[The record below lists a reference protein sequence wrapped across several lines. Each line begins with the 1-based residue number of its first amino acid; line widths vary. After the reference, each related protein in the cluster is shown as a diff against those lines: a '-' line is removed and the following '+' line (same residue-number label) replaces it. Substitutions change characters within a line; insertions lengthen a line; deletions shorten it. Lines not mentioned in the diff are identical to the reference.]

1 MAVCLILTLLPA
13 TALAAEGDASAAV
26 GGSTGPAASV
36 ATQTITE
43 DTTNLTSGTWTMSG
57 DVTVKGA
64 LQVAEGANVTMDLGG
79 NTLTLTAAN
88 GETYTGDFSVDGK
101 AYSTKAPLINKGTL
115 TIQNGTITF
124 FCPMIIKAGIVN
136 TDTGT
141 LTIKDRATINVTSFQ
156 YNGSDIISNIGGRV
170 ITSGTLTSDNNNGIT
185 TFGGTVEITG
195 GSITANGA
203 GYPGSLDDAAAL
215 QIFSE
220 DFTSTGKG
228 ANVTISGGELESYAY
243 AASTNNQTSGD
254 SNLTITGGTFTSH
267 LSTIYWPSAG
277 TVTVGNPD
285 GTGPSLTSTNGSA
298 VEVCSG
304 TLRVQGGTLTGK
316 GQTGA
321 TEDGLVSGYRGNS
334 GAGGAGDAL
343 TIIARRGSG
352 YDSADLNVTVTGGT
366 FNTNSEYAIRYMDC
380 NQGNAAQQ
388 INQDVMVSVSGGEF
402 NGVISAVDA
411 SFVAA
416 ADQNFI
422 SGGDFSSN
430 VSAYVAPNY
439 ECTDPDQ
446 DGTYTVSKMEDK
458 LVVGGTVSGS
468 EVNGTLEGTF
478 GGSETTVE
486 DNTSEDII
494 GSGEDSAPA
503 TNDVAI
509 DLTTEQNTTSTTLN
523 VTKDTAAS
531 LDKANSLTVKTDVA
545 DVKLDSKAL
554 SAVAQ
559 AKDDVAITVSDG
571 GVTDTGVEKSY
582 TVTAEA
588 NGQNLLPYGGKK
600 GTVTITVKLPD
611 ASKKAA
617 NYQAWYV
624 TGSADSWSY
633 VEKLKVTDSATSG
646 CVDITIDHLSTVV
659 LLGSSATVTGVEA
672 VVTDSTGKV
681 TFSGSLAD
689 AITNADSGKTI
700 TLQKDVTENV
710 TIPAGKDIVLDLNGK
725 KITNSTATHTITVAL
740 GGKLTVQDTVGGGI
754 VDNVSHGCAAIW
766 NNGTADLNGGKYD
779 RSLENGLSSSNPGGN
794 SYYVLVNHGE
804 MKINDGVTVAQNG
817 HFSSMIE
824 NGYYSYNSGNAS
836 SGYVPDTN
844 AEYPAL
850 TINGGSFSGG
860 LNTVKNDDGGKLE
873 IKGGNFSNVSQ
884 AVVLNWNEAE
894 ISGGTFTVTE
904 AGVESVILNGYA
916 AGAIDQG
923 KLTITGGTFTSHTGA
938 PVLTTMNN
946 SAAQHS
952 GTIEITGGTLN
963 GDIVLTDPQAG
974 GTLAI
979 SQGAVI
985 NGDIINRKVAA
996 VTVTGGT
1003 VTGQVTNSGNG
1014 KITVTGG
1021 SFPNA
1026 DVSGFVPDG
1035 SYTVTFNCAGGD
1047 PIPSKVVAKGTEI
1060 PLPGCTHSSY
1070 HYKFDGWKCG
1080 NATYYAGDK
1089 VEVNSNM
1096 TFTAQWKERFP
1107 DGPSSGGSSSVSDNE
1122 YAVTVDAGKHGDVS
1136 VSPKWAEEGDTVTIT
1151 ADPDNGYVVDEVIV
1165 TDKNGD
1171 DIRVRDRGDG
1181 EYTFTMPD
1189 SKVTVEVTFVEAGD
1203 ELSFV
1208 DVAKS
1213 DYYYDAVKW
1222 AVENGVTTGVT
1233 DTIFAPGNPC
1243 TRAQTVTFLWRAA
1256 GMPQAANRVNPFT
1269 DVSVNDYYYE
1279 AVLWAVENGIT
1290 GGTTATT
1297 FSPNATC
1304 TRAQVVTFLWRY
1316 SKEDASILPMFTDVA
1331 EGDYYYGAVAW
1342 AVENGVTTG
1351 VTDTSFVPG
1360 NPCTRGQIV
1369 TFLYRYMGK

>member
-1 MAVCLILTLLPA
+1 MKRKLLAGFMAVCLILTLLPA
-13 TALAAEGDASAAV
+13 TALAAVTTEVNNAEELSQAIKNAS
-26 GGSTGPAASV
+26 
-36 ATQTITE
+36 
-43 DTTNLTSGTWTMSG
+43 SG
-57 DVTVKGA
+57 DVIRLTEDITVDPLYAMDKGY
-64 LQVAEGANVTMDLGG
+64 QEEDEGPLDPAMTINEDITLDLNRHKIQWDIAKLPDGDDVDQIYY
-79 NTLTLTAAN
+79 TLCFL
-88 GETYTGDFSVDGK
+88 EVDGADLTIVGDGTIDAEAQMNNSYGIDIMNNGNVVIK
-101 AYSTKAPLINKGTL
+101 DGTFTGATSAVQVQEGTL
-115 TIQNGTITF
+115 TILGGTFKQADTIGEFVPDYAKYVINCIDSAFKDGTARISLRGGTYCYDYSDNPEGTGTTYVAAGYKSTRSGSTWTVSAKESAATETPVVSEEGTASTTVGGKYDGSDITVTVNAGTDDKNTTSTEVTIASNTLETVVDNTTVQN
-124 FCPMIIKAGIVN
+124 MEIK
-136 TDTGT
+136 TDVGT
-141 LTIKDRATINVTSFQ
+141 LTVTKDALSSMKENATT
-156 YNGSDIISNIGGRV
+156 
-170 ITSGTLTSDNNNGIT
+170 
-185 TFGGTVEITG
+185 GTVEVPVVLDVILSVSKDENVYTLEAKNTLG
-195 GSITANGA
+195 EPVYAKDLYRA
-203 GYPGSLDDAAAL
+203 G
-215 QIFSE
+215 
-220 DFTSTGKG
+220 
-228 ANVTISGGELESYAY
+228 
-243 AASTNNQTSGD
+243 
-254 SNLTITGGTFTSH
+254 
-267 LSTIYWPSAG
+267 
-277 TVTVGNPD
+277 
-285 GTGPSLTSTNGSA
+285 
-298 VEVCSG
+298 
-304 TLRVQGGTLTGK
+304 
-316 GQTGA
+316 
-321 TEDGLVSGYRGNS
+321 
-334 GAGGAGDAL
+334 
-343 TIIARRGSG
+343 
-352 YDSADLNVTVTGGT
+352 NVTVTVP
-366 FNTNSEYAIRYMDC
+366 YAEPTAYVYYLSANDPVPLPDENVNISDGYLSWTVDHFSDYAVLSGEAVASVTDK
-380 NQGNAAQQ
+380 NGKVTPYDSLQAAINAA
-388 INQDVMVSVSGGEF
+388 GE
-402 NGVISAVDA
+402 
-411 SFVAA
+411 
-416 ADQNFI
+416 
-422 SGGDFSSN
+422 
-430 VSAYVAPNY
+430 
-439 ECTDPDQ
+439 
-446 DGTYTVSKMEDK
+446 K
-458 LVVGGTVSGS
+458 
-468 EVNGTLEGTF
+468 
-478 GGSETTVE
+478 
-486 DNTSEDII
+486 
-494 GSGEDSAPA
+494 
-503 TNDVAI
+503 
-509 DLTTEQNTTSTTLN
+509 
-523 VTKDTAAS
+523 
-531 LDKANSLTVKTDVA
+531 
-545 DVKLDSKAL
+545 
-554 SAVAQ
+554 
-559 AKDDVAITVSDG
+559 
-571 GVTDTGVEKSY
+571 
-582 TVTAEA
+582 
-588 NGQNLLPYGGKK
+588 
-600 GTVTITVKLPD
+600 
-611 ASKKAA
+611 
-617 NYQAWYV
+617 
-624 TGSADSWSY
+624 
-633 VEKLKVTDSATSG
+633 
-646 CVDITIDHLSTVV
+646 
-659 LLGSSATVTGVEA
+659 ATVT
-672 VVTDSTGKV
+672 
-681 TFSGSLAD
+681 L
-689 AITNADSGKTI
+689 
-700 TLQKDVTENV
+700 LQDTQEDIN
-710 TIPAGKDIVLDLNGK
+710 ISNGKDIVLELNGK

-766 NNGTADLNGGKYD
+766 NNGTTVLNGGKYD
-779 RSLENGLSSSNPGGN
+779 RSQENDGN
-794 SYYVLVNHGE
+794 SYYVLVNHGKME
-804 MKINDGVTVAQNG
+804 INDGVTVEQKG
-817 HFSSMIE
+817 HYSSMIE
-824 NGYYSYNSGNAS
+824 NGYYSYNSKNPS

-844 AEYPAL
+844 AEYPSL

-916 AGAIDQG
+916 ADAIDQG

-1035 SYTVTFNCAGGD
+1035 YYTVTFNCAGGD
-1047 PIPSKVVAKGTEI
+1047 PIPSLVVAKDETI
-1060 PLPGCTHSSY
+1060 TLPGCTHSSY

-1080 NATYYAGDK
+1080 NATYYAGDEVK
-1089 VEVNSNM
+1089 VNSNM

-1316 SKEDASILPMFTDVA
+1316 SKEDASILPVFTDVA

>member
-13 TALAAEGDASAAV
+13 TALAADDDGLPTASEKNFFANGTPITISESAPEDGTEVKFDEFRASGQDAYISWDEDGTTKYVGVSRSLSVSVYGGGDGSAEPV
-26 GGSTGPAASV
+26 TVSSTSITMTGGEVWNVYGGNLGMKDENAENCSTV
-36 ATQTITE
+36 T
-43 DTTNLTSGTWTMSG
+43 G
-57 DVTVKGA
+57 DVTMQFSGDAEVWNLLHGGGAFNTCVEGTVYMDFDHATALNKPDDGVWPYINGGVYGNGSEGSRDIENGEMDTCAVVKCVEITATGSNLYLVGA
-64 LQVAEGANVTMDLGG
+64 GGSGSTKVLSGSVKLDGCTVGSLYLGG
-79 NTLTLTAAN
+79 INGEVVDSSITATGCTIGDISATNRGFVGTGYVDLNSCNIDKLNTGAANGCFSSDSGGTDGSGVTGRCVWDLDGGTTVTDAQLTPLVIKDDGSYTNTYENLTVQKAEEPLELKISDFVANENDTSNTTQKTFTVPEGSTLTLNGVTATVTSGSTFTNAGTIDMDEASTVTIESGATMEVMGTVN
-88 GETYTGDFSVDGK
+88 GGSV
-101 AYSTKAPLINKGTL
+101 TN
-115 TIQNGTITF
+115 NGTE
-124 FCPMIIKAGIVN
+124 KKYVA
-136 TDTGT
+136 
-141 LTIKDRATINVTSFQ
+141 R
-156 YNGSDIISNIGGRV
+156 
-170 ITSGTLTSDNNNGIT
+170 
-185 TFGGTVEITG
+185 
-195 GSITANGA
+195 
-203 GYPGSLDDAAAL
+203 
-215 QIFSE
+215 
-220 DFTSTGKG
+220 
-228 ANVTISGGELESYAY
+228 
-243 AASTNNQTSGD
+243 
-254 SNLTITGGTFTSH
+254 
-267 LSTIYWPSAG
+267 
-277 TVTVGNPD
+277 VGN
-285 GTGPSLTSTNGSA
+285 
-298 VEVCSG
+298 V
-304 TLRVQGGTLTGK
+304 
-316 GQTGA
+316 
-321 TEDGLVSGYRGNS
+321 
-334 GAGGAGDAL
+334 
-343 TIIARRGSG
+343 G
-352 YDSADLNVTVTGGT
+352 YDSL
-366 FNTNSEYAIRYMDC
+366 
-380 NQGNAAQQ
+380 QAA
-388 INQDVMVSVSGGEF
+388 
-402 NGVISAVDA
+402 ISAA
-411 SFVAA
+411 
-416 ADQNFI
+416 
-422 SGGDFSSN
+422 
-430 VSAYVAPNY
+430 
-439 ECTDPDQ
+439 
-446 DGTYTVSKMEDK
+446 
-458 LVVGGTVSGS
+458 
-468 EVNGTLEGTF
+468 
-478 GGSETTVE
+478 
-486 DNTSEDII
+486 
-494 GSGEDSAPA
+494 GE
-503 TNDVAI
+503 
-509 DLTTEQNTTSTTLN
+509 
-523 VTKDTAAS
+523 K
-531 LDKANSLTVKTDVA
+531 
-545 DVKLDSKAL
+545 
-554 SAVAQ
+554 
-559 AKDDVAITVSDG
+559 
-571 GVTDTGVEKSY
+571 
-582 TVTAEA
+582 
-588 NGQNLLPYGGKK
+588 
-600 GTVTITVKLPD
+600 
-611 ASKKAA
+611 
-617 NYQAWYV
+617 
-624 TGSADSWSY
+624 
-633 VEKLKVTDSATSG
+633 
-646 CVDITIDHLSTVV
+646 
-659 LLGSSATVTGVEA
+659 ATVT
-672 VVTDSTGKV
+672 
-681 TFSGSLAD
+681 L
-689 AITNADSGKTI
+689 
-700 TLQKDVTENV
+700 LQDTKEDIN
-710 TIPAGKDIVLDLNGK
+710 ISDGKDIVLDLHGK

-766 NNGTADLNGGKYD
+766 NNGTTVLNGGKYD
-779 RSLENGLSSSNPGGN
+779 RSQENDGN
-794 SYYVLVNHGE
+794 SYYVLVNHGKME
-804 MKINDGVTVAQNG
+804 INDGVTVEQKG
-817 HFSSMIE
+817 HYSSMIE
-824 NGYYSYNSGNAS
+824 NGYYSYNSKNPS

-844 AEYPAL
+844 AEYPSL

-916 AGAIDQG
+916 ADAIDQG

-952 GTIEITGGTLN
+952 GTIKITGGTLN

-1014 KITVTGG
+1014 TITVTGG

-1035 SYTVTFNCAGGD
+1035 YYTVTFNCAGGD
-1047 PIPSKVVAKGTEI
+1047 PIPSQVVAKGTEI
-1060 PLPGCTHSSY
+1060 TLPGCTHSSY

-1080 NATYYAGDK
+1080 NATYYAGDEVK
-1089 VEVNSNM
+1089 VNSDM

-1189 SKVTVEVTFVEAGD
+1189 SKVTVEVTFVEEGD

>member
-13 TALAAEGDASAAV
+13 TALAADDDGLPTASGVNFFANGTPITISADKPEDGTEVKFDGFTASGKDAYISWD
-26 GGSTGPAASV
+26 
-36 ATQTITE
+36 E
-43 DTTNLTSGTWTMSG
+43 DDTTKYVGVPANVVVWGGG
-57 DVTVKGA
+57 DGSQEAVTVSDTSI
-64 LQVAEGANVTMDLGG
+64 TMTGGTVYSILGG
-79 NTLTLTAAN
+79 N
-88 GETYTGDFSVDGK
+88 FGK
-101 AYSTKAPLINKGTL
+101 
-115 TIQNGTITF
+115 QN
-124 FCPMIIKAGIVN
+124 
-136 TDTGT
+136 
-141 LTIKDRATINVTSFQ
+141 
-156 YNGSDIISNIGGRV
+156 
-170 ITSGTLTSDNNNGIT
+170 
-185 TFGGTVEITG
+185 
-195 GSITANGA
+195 
-203 GYPGSLDDAAAL
+203 
-215 QIFSE
+215 QIEE
-220 DFTSTGKG
+220 D
-228 ANVTISGGELESYAY
+228 
-243 AASTNNQTSGD
+243 
-254 SNLTITGGTFTSH
+254 
-267 LSTIYWPSAG
+267 
-277 TVTVGNPD
+277 
-285 GTGPSLTSTNGSA
+285 
-298 VEVCSG
+298 CS
-304 TLRVQGGTLTGK
+304 
-316 GQTGA
+316 
-321 TEDGLVSGYRGNS
+321 S
-334 GAGGAGDAL
+334 
-343 TIIARRGSG
+343 
-352 YDSADLNVTVTGGT
+352 VTG
-366 FNTNSEYAIRYMDC
+366 NVDI
-380 NQGNAAQQ
+380 
-388 INQDVMVSVSGGEF
+388 SVSGG
-402 NGVISAVDA
+402 
-411 SFVAA
+411 
-416 ADQNFI
+416 
-422 SGGDFSSN
+422 
-430 VSAYVAPNY
+430 
-439 ECTDPDQ
+439 
-446 DGTYTVSKMEDK
+446 
-458 LVVGGTVSGS
+458 
-468 EVNGTLEGTF
+468 
-478 GGSETTVE
+478 
-486 DNTSEDII
+486 
-494 GSGEDSAPA
+494 
-503 TNDVAI
+503 
-509 DLTTEQNTTSTTLN
+509 
-523 VTKDTAAS
+523 
-531 LDKANSLTVKTDVA
+531 
-545 DVKLDSKAL
+545 
-554 SAVAQ
+554 
-559 AKDDVAITVSDG
+559 
-571 GVTDTGVEKSY
+571 
-582 TVTAEA
+582 TVTSII
-588 NGQNLLPYGGKK
+588 YGGGENNTCVN
-600 GTVTITVKLPD
+600 GTVTITLDNVDLGNCYVNGGVLGHGPEGTRNIADGTMSTYAMVDKVVIKATKTKTSVLGGGGSGSTKVLDAVVTLDGCTVGYLYASGINGEMGNSSLKATNCTITGELAATNRGFIKTADVTLVDCDVKLLMTGATTGCFSTDSGYPD
-611 ASKKAA
+611 
-617 NYQAWYV
+617 
-624 TGSADSWSY
+624 GSAITESIVWNIDDATT
-633 VEKLKVTDSATSG
+633 VETALLTPMVKRDGNKENPVYTATTQNTTIQKDGNPLNIKFAEFTPSTKLPGKVDTLTVPEGSTLTLKNVQMTVPSG
-646 CVDITIDHLSTVV
+646 QTLTNAGTIYMDEASTVTIANGATMEAMGTV
-659 LLGSSATVTGVEA
+659 NGGTVTYEEGSTVTKYIARIGNDGYDSLQAAIDDAGKKATVT
-672 VVTDSTGKV
+672 
-681 TFSGSLAD
+681 L
-689 AITNADSGKTI
+689 
-700 TLQKDVTENV
+700 LQGTQEDIN
-710 TIPAGKDIVLDLNGK
+710 ISNDKDIVLDLNGQ
-725 KITNSTATHTITVAL
+725 KITNDPASTATHTITVAY

-766 NNGTADLNGGKYD
+766 NNGTTVLNGGKYD
-779 RSLENGLSSSNPGGN
+779 RSLENGLSSSDPGGN

-804 MKINDGVTVAQNG
+804 MEINDGVTVAQDG
-817 HFSSMIE
+817 HYSSMIE
-824 NGYYSYNSGNAS
+824 NGYYNYNSKDPS
-836 SGYVPDTN
+836 SGYVSGTN

-873 IKGGNFSNVSQ
+873 INGGTFSNVSQ

-916 AGAIDQG
+916 ADAIDQG

-1035 SYTVTFNCAGGD
+1035 YYTVTFNCAGGD
-1047 PIPSKVVAKGTEI
+1047 PIPSQVVAKGTEI

-1080 NATYYAGDK
+1080 NATYYAGDEVK
-1089 VEVNSNM
+1089 VNSDM

-1208 DVAKS
+1208 DVDKS

-1290 GGTTATT
+1290 SGTTATT
-1297 FSPNATC
+1297 FGPSTTC

>member
-1 MAVCLILTLLPA
+1 MKRKLLAGFMAVCLILTLLPA
-13 TALAAEGDASAAV
+13 TAMAA
-26 GGSTGPAASV
+26 
-36 ATQTITE
+36 
-43 DTTNLTSGTWTMSG
+43 DTTVMTADDFISAIESVPSG
-57 DVTVKGA
+57 
-64 LQVAEGANVTMDLGG
+64 
-79 NTLTLTAAN
+79 
-88 GETYTGDFSVDGK
+88 
-101 AYSTKAPLINKGTL
+101 
-115 TIQNGTITF
+115 GTITLGADIVLMDHVQIRDKQF
-124 FCPMIIKAGIVN
+124 TLDMAGNEITYSASEEK
-136 TDTGT
+136 TDAVIDLETDAEV
-141 LTIKDRATINVTSFQ
+141 TIKG
-156 YNGSDIISNIGGRV
+156 NGK
-170 ITSGTLTSDNNNGIT
+170 
-185 TFGGTVEITG
+185 F
-195 GSITANGA
+195 
-203 GYPGSLDDAAAL
+203 
-215 QIFSE
+215 
-220 DFTSTGKG
+220 
-228 ANVTISGGELESYAY
+228 
-243 AASTNNQTSGD
+243 
-254 SNLTITGGTFTSH
+254 
-267 LSTIYWPSAG
+267 
-277 TVTVGNPD
+277 
-285 GTGPSLTSTNGSA
+285 
-298 VEVCSG
+298 
-304 TLRVQGGTLTGK
+304 
-316 GQTGA
+316 
-321 TEDGLVSGYRGNS
+321 
-334 GAGGAGDAL
+334 
-343 TIIARRGSG
+343 G
-352 YDSADLNVTVTGGT
+352 YDSAYLVDNSIGYTFRLSDNAVLTIADGTYEAGLTCIQCGDTSKAFIKGGDFSASTDWNDVYWLLNLIDNSDAEIRVYGGTFERYDPSASKTENPVANFCAAGYESTASGSDYEVSAKTAMDTERPVVSDGTASTTVGGNYSGSDTTVTVDAETSDSTTSTEVTIASNTLETVVDNTDVQDMEIKTDVGTLTVTKDALSSMKENATTGTAEVPVVLDVILSVSKDENVYTLEAKDSLGTPVYAEDLYRSGNVTVTVP
-366 FNTNSEYAIRYMDC
+366 YAE
-380 NQGNAAQQ
+380 
-388 INQDVMVSVSGGEF
+388 S
-402 NGVISAVDA
+402 
-411 SFVAA
+411 
-416 ADQNFI
+416 
-422 SGGDFSSN
+422 
-430 VSAYVAPNY
+430 SAYVYYLSAKGPVLLP
-439 ECTDPDQ
+439 E
-446 DGTYTVSKMEDK
+446 ED
-458 LVVGGTVSGS
+458 VTVGGGFLSWTVDHFSDYA
-468 EVNGTLEGTF
+468 VL
-478 GGSETTVE
+478 
-486 DNTSEDII
+486 
-494 GSGEDSAPA
+494 SGEAVASVTDENGKVTLCESLQA
-503 TNDVAI
+503 AI
-509 DLTTEQNTTSTTLN
+509 D
-523 VTKDTAAS
+523 AA
-531 LDKANSLTVKTDVA
+531 
-545 DVKLDSKAL
+545 
-554 SAVAQ
+554 
-559 AKDDVAITVSDG
+559 G
-571 GVTDTGVEKSY
+571 EK
-582 TVTAEA
+582 
-588 NGQNLLPYGGKK
+588 
-600 GTVTITVKLPD
+600 
-611 ASKKAA
+611 
-617 NYQAWYV
+617 
-624 TGSADSWSY
+624 
-633 VEKLKVTDSATSG
+633 
-646 CVDITIDHLSTVV
+646 
-659 LLGSSATVTGVEA
+659 ATVT
-672 VVTDSTGKV
+672 
-681 TFSGSLAD
+681 L
-689 AITNADSGKTI
+689 
-700 TLQKDVTENV
+700 LQDTQEDIN
-710 TIPAGKDIVLDLNGK
+710 ISNGEDIVLELNGK
-725 KITNSTATHTITVAL
+725 TLTNATKAHTITVDL

-766 NNGTADLNGGKYD
+766 NNGTAVLNGGKYD
-779 RSLENGLSSSNPGGN
+779 RSLENGLSSSDPGGN
-794 SYYVLVNHGE
+794 SYYVLVNHGNME
-804 MKINDGVTVAQNG
+804 INDGVTVEQNG

-824 NGYYSYNSGNAS
+824 NGYYSYNSKNPS
-836 SGYVPDTN
+836 SGYVPNTN
-844 AEYPAL
+844 AQYPAL

-873 IKGGNFSNVSQ
+873 INGGNFSNVSQ
-884 AVVLNWNEAE
+884 AVVLNWNEAT
-894 ISGGTFTVTE
+894 INDGTFTVTKP
-904 AGVESVILNGYA
+904 GVESVILNGYA
-916 AGAIDQG
+916 ADAIDQG

-1035 SYTVTFNCAGGD
+1035 YYTVTFNCAGGD
-1047 PIPSKVVAKGTEI
+1047 PIPSQVVAKGTEI

-1080 NATYYAGDK
+1080 NATYYAGDE

-1171 DIRVRDRGDG
+1171 SIRVRDRGDG

-1222 AVENGVTTGVT
+1222 AVDNGVTTGVT

-1342 AVENGVTTG
+1342 AVENGVSTG

>member
-1 MAVCLILTLLPA
+1 MKRKLLAGFMAVCLILTLLPA
-13 TALAAEGDASAAV
+13 TALAAEEGTISQPTAGGNAFFANGTPITISESAPNGGKEVRFSSLNAGTSTTAYISWLNEDGELVYLAAPDSLVYVFGGGNGSSTPVTIARTSITMTGGKITYLYGGNYGVDDKAPETNSAVVGDVEITLSGNAVVDYVLYGGGMRNASVQGTVYMNFNGVNLSSEKTDSCYVNGGVHGNGHEGTRNIAEGTMTTDAFV
-26 GGSTGPAASV
+26 NKVVITANNSKFALLCGGGGGSTKVLDSDVTLTGCTVESMYLGGINGEVVNSAITATDCEIEDISATNRGFVGTGYVDFNNCTVGKLNTGAANGCFSSDSGGIDGSGV
-36 ATQTITE
+36 TGRCVWNLDA
-43 DTTNLTSGTWTMSG
+43 DTTVTDAQLTPLVIKDNGSYTNTYENLT
-57 DVTVKGA
+57 VQKAGA
-64 LQVAEGANVTMDLGG
+64 SLELKISDFVADEKNTDTTTQKTFMVPEGS
-79 NTLTLTAAN
+79 TLTLNGVTATVTSGSTLTNAGTIDMDETSVVTVAN
-88 GETYTGDFSVDGK
+88 GATME
-101 AYSTKAPLINKGTL
+101 AMGT
-115 TIQNGTITF
+115 
-124 FCPMIIKAGIVN
+124 VN
-136 TDTGT
+136 
-141 LTIKDRATINVTSFQ
+141 
-156 YNGSDIISNIGGRV
+156 
-170 ITSGTLTSDNNNGIT
+170 
-185 TFGGTVEITG
+185 GGTVTYEE
-195 GSITANGA
+195 GS
-203 GYPGSLDDAAAL
+203 
-215 QIFSE
+215 
-220 DFTSTGKG
+220 
-228 ANVTISGGELESYAY
+228 
-243 AASTNNQTSGD
+243 
-254 SNLTITGGTFTSH
+254 
-267 LSTIYWPSAG
+267 
-277 TVTVGNPD
+277 TVT
-285 GTGPSLTSTNGSA
+285 
-298 VEVCSG
+298 
-304 TLRVQGGTLTGK
+304 K
-316 GQTGA
+316 
-321 TEDGLVSGYRGNS
+321 Y
-334 GAGGAGDAL
+334 
-343 TIIARRGSG
+343 IARIGNVG
-352 YDSADLNVTVTGGT
+352 YDSLQA
-366 FNTNSEYAIRYMDC
+366 
-380 NQGNAAQQ
+380 
-388 INQDVMVSVSGGEF
+388 
-402 NGVISAVDA
+402 
-411 SFVAA
+411 
-416 ADQNFI
+416 
-422 SGGDFSSN
+422 
-430 VSAYVAPNY
+430 
-439 ECTDPDQ
+439 
-446 DGTYTVSKMEDK
+446 
-458 LVVGGTVSGS
+458 
-468 EVNGTLEGTF
+468 
-478 GGSETTVE
+478 
-486 DNTSEDII
+486 
-494 GSGEDSAPA
+494 
-503 TNDVAI
+503 AI
-509 DLTTEQNTTSTTLN
+509 D
-523 VTKDTAAS
+523 DA
-531 LDKANSLTVKTDVA
+531 
-545 DVKLDSKAL
+545 
-554 SAVAQ
+554 
-559 AKDDVAITVSDG
+559 
-571 GVTDTGVEKSY
+571 
-582 TVTAEA
+582 
-588 NGQNLLPYGGKK
+588 GKK
-600 GTVTITVKLPD
+600 
-611 ASKKAA
+611 
-617 NYQAWYV
+617 
-624 TGSADSWSY
+624 
-633 VEKLKVTDSATSG
+633 
-646 CVDITIDHLSTVV
+646 
-659 LLGSSATVTGVEA
+659 ATVT
-672 VVTDSTGKV
+672 
-681 TFSGSLAD
+681 L
-689 AITNADSGKTI
+689 
-700 TLQKDVTENV
+700 LQDTQEN
-710 TIPAGKDIVLDLNGK
+710 INISNGKDIVLDLNGQ
-725 KITNSTATHTITVAL
+725 KITNDPASTATHTITVAY

-766 NNGTADLNGGKYD
+766 NNGTTVLNGGKYD
-779 RSLENGLSSSNPGGN
+779 RSQENDGN
-794 SYYVLVNHGE
+794 SYYVLVNHGKME
-804 MKINDGVTVAQNG
+804 INKGVTVEQKG
-817 HFSSMIE
+817 HYSSMIE
-824 NGYYSYNSGNAS
+824 NGYYSYNSKNPS

-844 AEYPAL
+844 AEYPSL

-916 AGAIDQG
+916 DNAIDQG
-923 KLTITGGTFTSHTGA
+923 KLTITGGTFTSKTSA

-952 GTIEITGGTLN
+952 GTIEITSGTLN

-974 GTLAI
+974 GTLKI
-979 SQGAVI
+979 SQDAVI

-1035 SYTVTFNCAGGD
+1035 YYTVTFNCAGGD
-1047 PIPSKVVAKGTEI
+1047 PIPSQVVAKGTEI

-1089 VEVNSNM
+1089 VEVNSAM
-1096 TFTAQWKERFP
+1096 TFTAQWKECFP

-1369 TFLYRYMGK
+1369 TFLYRYMGE